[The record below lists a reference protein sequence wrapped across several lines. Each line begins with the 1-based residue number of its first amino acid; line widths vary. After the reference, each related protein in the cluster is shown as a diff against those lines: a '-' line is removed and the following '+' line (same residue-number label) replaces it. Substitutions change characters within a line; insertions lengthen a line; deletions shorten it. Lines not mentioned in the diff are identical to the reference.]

1 MTEKQK
7 NEINDVQP
15 SSLRNIVGQ
24 KSVVEALH
32 VAIDACQMDARRFD
46 HSAMFGPPGCGKTAI
61 CQILAAELAA
71 DYFEIIGQSRKACQR
86 IETTGIGTQG
96 T

>member
-32 VAIDACQMDARRFD
+32 DAIDACQMDARRFD
-46 HSAMFGPPGCGKTAI
+46 HSLMVGPPGLGKTAI
-61 CQILAAELAA
+61 C
-71 DYFEIIGQSRKACQR
+71 
-86 IETTGIGTQG
+86 
-96 T
+96 

>member
-7 NEINDVQP
+7 NEINDVLP
-15 SSLRNIVGQ
+15 SSLRHIVGQ

-46 HSAMFGPPGCGKTAI
+46 HSLM
-61 CQILAAELAA
+61 L
-71 DYFEIIGQSRKACQR
+71 
-86 IETTGIGTQG
+86 
-96 T
+96 